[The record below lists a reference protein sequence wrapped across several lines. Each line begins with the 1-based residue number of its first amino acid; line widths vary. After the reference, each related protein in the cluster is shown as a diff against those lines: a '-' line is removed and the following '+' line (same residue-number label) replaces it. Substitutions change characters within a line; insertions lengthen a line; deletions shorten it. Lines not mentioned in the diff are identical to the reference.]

1 MTHTT
6 KGQAH
11 MAWASYIQKFPLP
24 TLAHRTPNKADGEY
38 RKVEGEADL
47 DSSVPSEPPAGASEI
62 SVL

>member
-1 MTHTT
+1 
-6 KGQAH
+6 